1 MLSNIKFTI
10 RNSLVYS
17 LGNLSVK
24 LVGLVLIPIY
34 TNPQFLSFSDY
45 GVLGVM
51 EATTQI
57 IIALLGLALTQAFTR
72 WYWDK
77 EYSKKQKTIFF
88 TLLSFLFGISLI
100 FVICLIPFTE
110 QFSQVLFKKT
120 DFSFLIK
127 LMLISSAIQMLSMIP
142 LTLIKLQGKPGLY
155 STSNIIK
162 LLVTLL
168 STIYLVVF
176 NLKGLEGIYEAQIIG
191 GGIFFVLLSRFIKRN
206 INAKFELKI
215 LGDMLKFSLPLIL
228 GSISGILL
236 ITFDRYTLNYL
247 ADLPD
252 VGVYSLGYRIANTI
266 KILVIVSVQLALS
279 PMLFKIM
286 DQPDSKRVYS
296 KIMTYFSYL
305 VIFAVM
311 FLSFFSLEIVKVFTT
326 SVKYWDAAKV
336 VPVISFALFF
346 GMLKDTSLIGLQI
359 IKKTKIIG
367 TVVLLVALL
376 NLFLNVLMIPKY
388 TIMGAAVATL
398 ISQII
403 FFIVIFIYA
412 QKHYFIP
419 YELMKIAK
427 MTLLALVLYGLSLLP
442 SDLNLVLRLVI
453 KSMLI
458 ISFPFLLF
466 LLGFYEK
473 IELDRMRGAW
483 RKWHNPIKWK
493 ENLKKM
499 NEHGLSKNRKSNN

>member
-1 MLSNIKFTI
+1 MLSNIKSAV
-10 RNSLVYS
+10 RNSLIYG

-24 LVGLVLIPIY
+24 LVGLVLIPVY
-34 TNPQFLSFSDY
+34 TNPKFLSFSDY

-77 EYSKKQKTIFF
+77 EYSKKQKSIFF
-88 TLLSFLFGISLI
+88 TLLTFLFGISLLC
-100 FVICLIPFTE
+100 VICLIPFTE
-110 QFSQVLFKKT
+110 QFSEVLFKKT

-142 LTLIKLQGKPGLY
+142 LTLLKLQGKPGLY
-155 STSNIIK
+155 STSNILK

-168 STIYLVVF
+168 FTIYLVVF
-176 NLKGLEGIYEAQIIG
+176 NAKGLEGIYEAQIIG
-191 GGIFFVLLSRFIKRN
+191 GVIFFVLLSRFIIKN
-206 INAKFELKI
+206 IQARFELKI
-215 LGDMLKFSLPLIL
+215 LGEMLIFSLPLIL

-247 ADLPD
+247 ADLTD
-252 VGVYSLGYRIANTI
+252 VGVYTLGYRIANTI

-279 PMLFKIM
+279 PMLFKMM
-286 DQPDSKRVYS
+286 DQPDNKRFYS

-305 VIFAVM
+305 VILAVM
-311 FLSFFSLEIVKVFTT
+311 FLSFFSLEIVKVFTA

-336 VPVISFALFF
+336 IPVISFALFF

-367 TVVLLVALL
+367 AIIFLVAIL
-376 NLFLNVLMIPKY
+376 NLFLNILLIPRY
-388 TIMGAAVATL
+388 TIMGASVATL

-403 FFIVIFIYA
+403 FFIVIFIFA
-412 QKHYFIP
+412 QRHYFIP

-427 MTLLALVLYGLSLLP
+427 MTLLALILYGLSLLT
-442 SDLNLVLRLVI
+442 SELNLVLRLVI
-453 KSMLI
+453 KTTLI
-458 ISFPFLLF
+458 ISFPFLLYP
-466 LLGFYEK
+466 LGFYEK
-473 IELDRMRGAW
+473 IELDRLRGAW
-483 RKWHNPIKWK
+483 RKWRNPAKWK

-499 NEHGLSKNRKSNN
+499 NDPGLSKN

>member
-1 MLSNIKFTI
+1 MLSNIKSTI
-10 RNSLVYS
+10 RNSLIYG

-24 LVGLVLIPIY
+24 LVGLVLIPVY
-34 TNPQFLSFSDY
+34 TNPQFLSFRDY

-51 EATTQI
+51 EATAQI
-57 IIALLGLALTQAFTR
+57 VIALLGLALTQAFTR

-88 TLLSFLFGISLI
+88 TLLTFLFGISLL

-127 LMLISSAIQMLSMIP
+127 LMLISSAIQMLSIIP
-142 LTLIKLQGKPGLY
+142 LTLLKLQGKPGLY
-155 STSNIIK
+155 STSNILK

-168 STIYLVVF
+168 FTIYLVVF

-191 GGIFFVLLSRFIKRN
+191 GVIFFVLLSRFIIRN
-206 INAKFELKI
+206 IQARFELKI
-215 LGDMLKFSLPLIL
+215 LGEMLKFSLPLIL
-228 GSISGILL
+228 GSISGVLL

-252 VGVYSLGYRIANTI
+252 VGVYTLGYRIANTI

-279 PMLFKIM
+279 PMLFKMM
-286 DQPDSKRVYS
+286 DQPDSKRFYS

-305 VIFAVM
+305 VILAVM
-311 FLSFFSLEIVKVFTT
+311 FLSFFSLEIVKVFTAST
-326 SVKYWDAAKV
+326 KYWDAAKV
-336 VPVISFALFF
+336 IPFISFALFF

-367 TVVLLVALL
+367 TTVFLVAILNLLL
-376 NLFLNVLMIPKY
+376 NILLIPRY
-388 TIMGAAVATL
+388 NIMGASVATL
-398 ISQII
+398 LSQII
-403 FFIVIFIYA
+403 FFIVIFVYA

-419 YELMKIAK
+419 YEILKIAK
-427 MTLLALVLYGLSLLP
+427 MTFLALVLYGLSLFS

-453 KSMLI
+453 KLMLI
-458 ISFPFLLF
+458 FSFPFLLYP
-466 LLGFYEK
+466 LGFYEK
-473 IELDRMRGAW
+473 IELDRLRGAW
-483 RKWHNPIKWK
+483 RKWRNPAKWK

-499 NEHGLSKNRKSNN
+499 NDAGLSK